1 MRCIFC
7 KSLSDSSRSVEHI
20 IPESLGNTK
29 QILPRGV
36 VCDKCNNYFARKVE
50 KPFLDA
56 SGITELRSFQFIP
69 NKKGIIP
76 SSTGYI
82 DAEHQVQ
89 IFPYKEGEIKASIAV
104 ETELFN
110 KILEGQDS
118 FLVLPTGRLPEQNNI
133 VSRFLAKIA
142 VEAIAQRFLSVGIE
156 LDQLIDGVEFDP
168 IRDYARLGRPND
180 WVYHKRTIYEANQ
193 KRTKHSEEPYEVI
206 YEYDL
211 FYTPRQELYFI
222 LVIFGLELAINIG
235 GSNIDG
241 YLEWLTENNNVSP
254 LYIGENKDL
263 I

>member
-7 KSLSDSSRSVEHI
+7 KNFSDSSRSVEHI

-50 KPFLDA
+50 KLFLDA

-82 DAEHQVQ
+82 NAEHPVQ
-89 IFPYKEGEIKASIAV
+89 IFPHKKGEIKASIAV

-110 KILEGQDS
+110 KILDGKGS
-118 FLVLPTGRLPEQNNI
+118 FPVLPTGRLPEEKNI

-156 LDQLIDGVEFDP
+156 LEPLTDGTEFDP

-180 WVYHKRTIYEANQ
+180 WEYHKRTYEANQ
-193 KRTKHSEEPYEVI
+193 KRTKHIEEPYKVI

-211 FYTPRQELYFI
+211 FYTPHQELYFI
-222 LVIFGLELAINIG
+222 LVVFGLELTINVG
-235 GSNIDG
+235 GPDIDG
-241 YLEWLTENNNVSP
+241 YLAWLAENNNVSP
-254 LYIGENKDL
+254 LYIGKNKDL
-263 I
+263 V